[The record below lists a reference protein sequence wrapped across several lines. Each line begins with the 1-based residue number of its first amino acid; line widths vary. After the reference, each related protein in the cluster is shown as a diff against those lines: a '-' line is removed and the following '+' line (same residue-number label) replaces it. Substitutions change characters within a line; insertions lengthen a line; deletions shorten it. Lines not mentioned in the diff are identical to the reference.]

1 MKNQLLF
8 SGTIIIALLNLTG
21 CGEDNSSTANTTDTT
36 VAPVE
41 TTTQNNQDSVAQ
53 ASSTTEETSEAPVS
67 TSKTTKTASNK
78 TLASGTYCYKANTKT
93 INAGAEVNINSNNRV
108 NGKITGTSDFNFIGA
123 SDNYSRTFEGT
134 LTGNKAQLTAE
145 TRIEVEIL
153 NYQGNWTITESSLI
167 TDKATYNKVD
177 CSTLTSTSENDSALY
192 NNPGDRTI
200 RVKFDRGASSKTVK
214 DSVIRGARDI
224 YLLGANKGQ
233 QMNLNITSLE
243 DNAVFD
249 ILSPNGQ
256 TLQQEARNWSGKLP
270 QNGDYQIVVGGT
282 RGNATY
288 ELTTEI
294 K

>member
-1 MKNQLLF
+1 MKNKLLL
-8 SGTIIIALLNLTG
+8 SGAILIALFNLTG
-21 CGEDNSSTANTTDTT
+21 CGEDNSNAANTTDTT

-41 TTTQNNQDSVAQ
+41 TTTQNNQNSVAQ
-53 ASSTTEETSEAPVS
+53 SSSTTTKTSEAPVS
-67 TSKTTKTASNK
+67 TSKPATASNK
-78 TLASGTYCYKANTKT
+78 TLAPGTYCYKANTKT

-108 NGKITGTSDFNFIGA
+108 NGKIKGTSDFNFIGA

-134 LTGNKAQLTAE
+134 LTGNKAKLTAE

-192 NNPGDRTI
+192 NDPGDRTI

-214 DSVIRGARDI
+214 DSVIRGTRDI

-249 ILSPNGQ
+249 VVSPNGQ
-256 TLQQEARNWSGKLP
+256 ILQQEVRNWSGKLP
-270 QNGDYQIVVGGT
+270 ANGDYQVVVGGT

>member
-1 MKNQLLF
+1 MKNQLLL
-8 SGTIIIALLNLTG
+8 SVAILIALFNLTG
-21 CGEDNSSTANTTDTT
+21 CGENNSNAANTTDTT

-53 ASSTTEETSEAPVS
+53 PPSTTTDSKAPVS
-67 TSKTTKTASNK
+67 TSKPATASNQ

-93 INAGAEVNINSNNRV
+93 INAGAEVNISSNNRV
-108 NGKITGTSDFNFIGA
+108 NGKITGTSDFNLIGA
-123 SDNYSRTFEGT
+123 SDNYSRTFEGR
-134 LTGNKAQLTAE
+134 LTGNKAKLTAE

-177 CSTLTSTSENDSALY
+177 CSTLTSTSTLENDSALY

-214 DSVIRGARDI
+214 DSVIRGTRDI

-249 ILSPNGQ
+249 VVSPNGQ
-256 TLQQEARNWSGKLP
+256 ILQQEARSWNGTLP

-288 ELTTEI
+288 ELTTAI

>member
-1 MKNQLLF
+1 MKNQLLI
-8 SGTIIIALLNLTG
+8 SGAILIALFNLTG
-21 CGEDNSSTANTTDTT
+21 CGEDNSNAANTTNTT

-41 TTTQNNQDSVAQ
+41 TTSQNNQDSVAQ
-53 ASSTTEETSEAPVS
+53 PPSTTTDSKAPVS
-67 TSKTTKTASNK
+67 TSKPAITASNK
-78 TLASGTYCYKANTKT
+78 TLAPGTYCYKANTKT

-108 NGKITGTSDFNFIGA
+108 NGKIKGTSDFNFIGA

-134 LTGNKAQLTAE
+134 LTGNKAKLTAE

-214 DSVIRGARDI
+214 DSVIRGTRDI